1 MRLKENMST
10 DSPKPPVK
18 KSISSDSQEKGSP
31 LNLNQL
37 KESIKAKTSFNRIS
51 YEDPS
56 HKYLDWVHQLG
67 LEKTFFGRYL
77 NWLEDKFSIKRVLTV
92 LLFCLL
98 LSYLIFFQIKIPHNF
113 KIGDLVTVDVIS
125 PISFEMTDEVTTE
138 DKRIRAENTTS
149 VVYDY
154 DTTVFDRLAGNV
166 YRSFRYMRTQLKDSP
181 WPKDY
186 QRQQQKIKELFV
198 YKLQFEKELSVP
210 IADYL
215 FEWLIEVKFH
225 PKIENALIRNL
236 DNWYDKKIA
245 DSPDRYIPT
254 GQDEI
259 IARVIHKNNL
269 GKEIPVNKK
278 EILDLQNPDLF
289 NLEDRKSLEKLSET
303 DISNVLYLTRSL
315 LVPNLTLNKQELTS
329 RKQKA
334 RESVL
339 PILISIKRNQ
349 VIVAKGATIQPFHMA
364 VIKQIE
370 SLQSDRKKDLMAISL
385 ALLLSVSILVFF
397 SYIKRFTMN
406 KVRVETKDIFVM
418 MIITVC
424 VIFMTKFYM
433 FVSDATFVAKLGAY
447 FTHAVFLFAAPVAAG
462 PMIIGLIIQSGEVVW
477 LFTAFLSLAL
487 GVMEDFNY
495 TFGIVSLVGGIAAA
509 RGVYNCK
516 KRNDIYWAGVRTGA
530 INALMIGF
538 LVFITKL
545 EQDESLKDL
554 YLLVL
559 AGFLGGIF
567 SALVTMMSIPL
578 VESIFNYTTDVKLLE
593 LSNLNHPLLKDM
605 LIKAPGTYH
614 HSMMVGS
621 MVEAA
626 AEDIGANP
634 LLAKVMSYYH
644 DIGKME
650 HAKYFIE
657 NQKPGNNPHD
667 HISPFMSRTLL
678 IAHIKDGVELG
689 MKYKLGKPIIDG
701 IVQHHGTTLIS
712 FFYNKALELK
722 QEGDSEITEEEFRY
736 PGPKPQFRESAL
748 VMLADS
754 IEAAARS
761 LDEPT
766 PTRLQNIVRN
776 IIQRKFTDGQLDQ
789 CNLTLKDLSK
799 VEQAFVKILLGI
811 YHQRIDYPRSA
822 GGGLGYINSNQ
833 S

>member
-1 MRLKENMST
+1 MRSKEPMNK
-10 DSPKPPVK
+10 DNQKP
-18 KSISSDSQEKGSP
+18 
-31 LNLNQL
+31 
-37 KESIKAKTSFNRIS
+37 SFNRIN

-67 LEKTFFGRYL
+67 LEKTFFGKKL
-77 NWLEDKFSIKRVLTV
+77 NWLEDKFSIRKVLIV

-113 KIGDLVTVDVIS
+113 KVGDIANVDVIS
-125 PISFEMTDEVTTE
+125 PINFEMTDEVTTE
-138 DKRIRAENTTS
+138 DKRLRAENATS

-166 YRSFRYMRTQLKDSP
+166 YRSFRFMRAHLKDSP
-181 WPKDY
+181 WPKGFS
-186 QRQQQKIKELFV
+186 QQQQRIKDLFAF
-198 YKLQFEKELSVP
+198 KNQFEKELSVP

-215 FEWLIEVKFH
+215 FEWLIEAKFNS
-225 PKIENALIRNL
+225 KIENALIRNL

-245 DSPDRYIPT
+245 DSPERYVPV
-254 GQDEI
+254 GQDQV
-259 IARVIHKNNL
+259 IAKVIHKNNL
-269 GKEIPVNKK
+269 GKEIPVHKR

-289 NLEDRKSLEKLSET
+289 KLEDRASLEKLNET
-303 DISNVLYLTRSL
+303 DKSNLLYLTRSL

-334 RESVL
+334 RDSVL
-339 PILISIKRNQ
+339 PIMISIKRNQ
-349 VIVAKGATIQPFHMA
+349 VIAAKGASIQPFHMA
-364 VIKQIE
+364 VLKQIE

-385 ALLLSVSILVFF
+385 ALLLSVCILVFF
-397 SYIKRFTMN
+397 SYIRRFTMN

-424 VIFMTKFYM
+424 VIFLTKFYM
-433 FVSDATFVAKLGAY
+433 FIADATFVARLGTHL
-447 FTHAVFLFAAPVAAG
+447 THAVFLFAAPIAAG
-462 PMIIGLIIQSGEVVW
+462 PMIVGLIIQSGEVVW
-477 LFTAFLSLAL
+477 LFTAFLSLVL

-495 TFGIVSLVGGIAAA
+495 TFGIVSLVGGVAAA
-509 RGVYNCK
+509 RGVFNCK

-530 INALMIGF
+530 INGLLIVF
-538 LVFITKL
+538 LAFISKL
-545 EQDESLKDL
+545 EQDESLSDI

-567 SALVTMMSIPL
+567 SSLVAMMSIPL

-605 LIKAPGTYH
+605 LIKSPGTYH

-626 AEDIGANP
+626 SEDIGANP

-657 NQKPGNNPHD
+657 NQKPGTNPHD
-667 HISPFMSRTLL
+667 QISPFMSKTLL

-689 MKYKLGKPIIDG
+689 MKHKLGKPIIDG

-722 QEGDSEITEEEFRY
+722 QDADSVISEDEFRY

-766 PTRLQNIVRN
+766 PARLQNIVRN
-776 IIQRKFTDGQLDQ
+776 IVQRKFTDGQLDQ

-811 YHQRIDYPRSA
+811 YHQRIDYPRSS
-822 GGGLGYINSNQ
+822 GGGLGYISSAN
-833 S
+833 